1 MVQVRDEAVYAR
13 NEDERE
19 ARGGGR
25 HVKRAFVSSSPIS
38 NLYRGQGRKKSL
50 PLEACRRYRSW
61 VPCNRDSMRVRIP
74 ARLGQTEGGLVSFQ
88 ACIDLHQI
96 SQQMVWTDEMGDG
109 SIGSL
114 DLDEAFGADWLVA
127 ASGGV
132 DVCWVVLMEAM
143 VKGEE
148 RCEQMVS

>member
-1 MVQVRDEAVYAR
+1 
-13 NEDERE
+13 
-19 ARGGGR
+19 
-25 HVKRAFVSSSPIS
+25 
-38 NLYRGQGRKKSL
+38 
-50 PLEACRRYRSW
+50 
-61 VPCNRDSMRVRIP
+61 
-74 ARLGQTEGGLVSFQ
+74 
-88 ACIDLHQI
+88 
-96 SQQMVWTDEMGDG
+96 MVWTDEMGDG

-143 VKGEE
+143 KKGEE